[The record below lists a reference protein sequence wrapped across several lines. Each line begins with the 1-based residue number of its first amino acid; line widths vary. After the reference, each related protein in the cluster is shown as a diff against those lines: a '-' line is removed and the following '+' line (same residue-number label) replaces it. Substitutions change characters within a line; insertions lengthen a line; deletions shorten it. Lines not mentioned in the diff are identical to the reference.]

1 MFTAGSVSEVED
13 GEDGAVEGSTGVA
26 RGEAQP
32 GVLDPLLLQT

>member
-13 GEDGAVEGSTGVA
+13 GEDGAVEGSTGVT